1 MAKGDKKASYVAY
14 WNNSTE
20 FYQIEAQM
28 KKRIKINQKYKILVR

>member
-1 MAKGDKKASYVAY
+1 MLFYKKASYVAY

-28 KKRIKINQKYKILVR
+28 EEKEFVKLIKNIKF

>member
-1 MAKGDKKASYVAY
+1 MAKVDKKASYVAY

-28 KKRIKINQKYKILVR
+28 EEEEFVKLIKNIKF

>member
-1 MAKGDKKASYVAY
+1 MTKGDKKASYVAY

-28 KKRIKINQKYKILVR
+28 EEEEFVKLIKNIKF